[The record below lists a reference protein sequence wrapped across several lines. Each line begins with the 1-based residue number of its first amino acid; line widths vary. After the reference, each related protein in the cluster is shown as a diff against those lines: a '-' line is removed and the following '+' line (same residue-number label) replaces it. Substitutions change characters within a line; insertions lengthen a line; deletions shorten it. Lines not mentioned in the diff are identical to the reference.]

1 MLAVITLIATVIRV
15 SMIQLLS
22 VLRHTLRR
30 RRSSDGRAVQQ
41 FV

>member
-1 MLAVITLIATVIRV
+1 MLTVITLIATVIRV

-30 RRSSDGRAVQQ
+30 RRSCDSRAVQ
-41 FV
+41 